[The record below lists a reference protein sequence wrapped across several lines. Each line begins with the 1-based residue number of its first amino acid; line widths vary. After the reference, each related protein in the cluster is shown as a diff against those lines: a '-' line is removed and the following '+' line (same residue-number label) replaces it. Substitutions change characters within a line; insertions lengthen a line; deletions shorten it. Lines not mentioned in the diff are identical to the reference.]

1 VSIPKSLISTLRR
14 EPDDSPEDE
23 DELREEA
30 EEKVG
35 TEIKNAGGF
44 GVEA

>member
-14 EPDDSPEDE
+14 ELDDSPDE